1 MRRCGKERLYIATT
15 ARKACALWCW
25 TVMLNHSTGTL
36 QTGES
41 QQPRFATAKYEMYVQ
56 AMSFE
61 ANQEVIKHV
70 DTENGEVGLLR

>member
-1 MRRCGKERLYIATT
+1 
-15 ARKACALWCW
+15 
-25 TVMLNHSTGTL
+25 MLNHSTGL